1 MTSDAPAGSDHG
13 DASADRVLIDW
24 LVDPHDP
31 SASAFWN
38 ALAIIREMR
47 RRESG
52 DSKEGR

>member
-1 MTSDAPAGSDHG
+1 MTSDAPAGSDPG

-31 SASAFWN
+31 SASAFWET
-38 ALAIIREMR
+38 LTLIRELR

-52 DSKEGR
+52 APMEDR